1 MMSLNDKIEELLPE
15 PIAYDYGLRHFV
27 GDDAFYGQ
35 EQIVT
40 IVDTI
45 LSQIFDIIDK
55 QADHLE
61 DEFEQGRSDDLRSLS
76 CIIKQ
81 HFGIDKK

>member
-1 MMSLNDKIEELLPE
+1 MSLNDKLEELLPE
-15 PIAYDYGLRHFV
+15 PIALDYGLRHYV
-27 GDDAFYGQ
+27 GDDEFYGR
-35 EQIVT
+35 EQI
-40 IVDTI
+40 IELVDTV

-76 CIIKQ
+76 WIIKQ
-81 HFGIDKK
+81 HFGIGKT